1 MVYVSFASLAAND
14 SSSTTAITRGFAEH
28 LTFAAFSSAE
38 TADILSRDAEDGD
51 KLAAG
56 VQLAVDKGV
65 LPAKVVVEPTTAIDV
80 MGKSADEV
88 ANAIVKKLGTA
99 PQQGCV
105 LVLQGLSGTGK
116 GTTVD
121 TLKSILPKA
130 VTWSNGNVFRSLTLL
145 AVTYCEQNK
154 IEFGPDALTA
164 DVLAKCMACLSFGKH
179 GGKFDI
185 KISGFGLELLVS
197 DVANTVLKEPRVGK
211 NIPTVAKMTQ
221 GEVVKFASEAAAT
234 MGADGCNVLI
244 EGREQTLNHVSRPPR
259 VSVALP
265 DVAADG
271 AAALLS
277 GADRPPLRAHAERP
291 TDHRQAAR
299 GAADDGRRA
308 RHDAS
313 VRRVLPWRQRVR
325 DARARAHEVGQV
337 SPRGWA
343 RLGRGQCARAVC
355 SPSRETVS
363 PLEVFSSS
371 LYIEQ
376 YSVASPWLW
385 EHEWSGACTPDTDI
399 ARVERFDPTPL

>member
-1 MVYVSFASLAAND
+1 MVYVSFGSLTAND
-14 SSSTTAITRGFAEH
+14 SSTTNAIIGAFTEH
-28 LTFAAFSSAE
+28 PKFAAFSSAE
-38 TADILSRDAEDGD
+38 TADIMSRDDEDGE

-80 MGKSADEV
+80 MGKSADAV
-88 ANAIVKKLGTA
+88 ANAIVKKLGSA

-121 TLKSILPKA
+121 KLKGILPKA

-164 DVLAKCMACLSFGKH
+164 EVLAKCMACLSFGKH

-197 DVANTVLKEPRVGK
+197 NVANTVLKEPRVGK

-244 EGREQTLNHVSRPPR
+244 EGREQTLNHVRTVHRFVLTLSDPQIIGKRR
-259 VSVALP
+259 
-265 DVAADG
+265 AAQRMMG
-271 AAALLS
+271 AALV
-277 GADRPPLRAHAERP
+277 
-291 TDHRQAAR
+291 T
-299 GAADDGRRA
+299 
-308 RHDAS
+308 
-313 VRRVLPWRQRVR
+313 LP
-325 DARARAHEVGQV
+325 AYG
-337 SPRGWA
+337 S
-343 RLGRGQCARAVC
+343 C
-355 SPSRETVS
+355 SPGANVYAM
-363 PLEVFSSS
+363 LEYE
-371 LYIEQ
+371 LMKM
-376 YSVASPWLW
+376 AK
-385 EHEWSGACTPDTDI
+385 
-399 ARVERFDPTPL
+399 